1 MSIFKLQHGMAGHKM
16 VLRRRNMRKRMS
28 AWVKSRHQ
36 GLSARCPLYP
46 QKRTLN
52 LGRVMSAL
60 CQKRTRA
67 LQQIPGLAMI
77 RLASRQAKGRTV
89 ATAVASASLPVLSRA
104 SCCAPPPRPR

>member
-16 VLRRRNMRKRMS
+16 VLRRSNMRKR
-28 AWVKSRHQ
+28 
-36 GLSARCPLYP
+36 
-46 QKRTLN
+46 
-52 LGRVMSAL
+52 MSAL

-77 RLASRQAKGRTV
+77 RLTSRQAKGRTV